1 MAVALITVRPGPPG
15 SNRVDSV
22 LHLEAVG
29 RALRFG
35 TKILP
40 IGHHVCA
47 VGRGLV
53 TTHSRVWVPR
63 Y

>member
-1 MAVALITVRPGPPG
+1 MAVALITVRLGPPK
-15 SNRVDSV
+15 VDRAP
-22 LHLEAVG
+22 HLKAVG

-40 IGHHVCA
+40 TGYHVCA

-63 Y
+63 